1 MEGGGEFE
9 EKDVM
14 DMLKY
19 AVLFLPGIRIM
30 FCLPDTAGSPLKCY
44 KTALKKA
51 PSGSV
56 FFLII
61 YFLRPF
67 IYFDWFC
74 FIQQLHAC
82 SRFCMVR

>member
-56 FFLII
+56 FFFNYLFSASFHI
-61 YFLRPF
+61 L
-67 IYFDWFC
+67 
-74 FIQQLHAC
+74 
-82 SRFCMVR
+82 